1 MEYKYFLFDWDGSLA
16 DTLPV
21 WFAGYTKVFAKYGI
35 TVTNEIIA
43 KEVIG
48 DWQGPERL
56 GITKTEEFFGDLEAE
71 VLEKLNKAKLNPD
84 VFEVLKQIKEKG
96 GKIAVVTASRKRWVK
111 RALRNNG
118 LRDLVDVFLGKE
130 DVTYVK
136 PDPESLNKALRMMG
150 GNKEEAIMIGDNGK
164 DVLAG
169 KAAGVD
175 TGLYFPKKYEE
186 FYTKEIQLDWGA
198 TMMIDDF
205 KELEKLLV

>member
-1 MEYKYFLFDWDGSLA
+1 MFDWDGSLA
-16 DTLPV
+16 DTLPI
-21 WFAGYTKVFAKYGI
+21 WFAGYTKVFDRYGV

-43 KEVIG
+43 REVIG

-56 GITKTEEFFGDLEAE
+56 GVTKTEEFFNDLENE
-71 VLEKLNKAKLNPD
+71 VMDKLNEAKLNPG

-96 GKIAVVTASRKRWVK
+96 GKIAVVTASKKRWVK
-111 RALRNNG
+111 GALRSNG

-169 KAAGVD
+169 KAAGMD
-175 TGLYFPKKYEE
+175 TGLYFPPKYEE
-186 FYTKEIQLDWGA
+186 FYKRETQDRFGA
-198 TMMIDDF
+198 TMMITDF
-205 KELEKLLV
+205 DELENL